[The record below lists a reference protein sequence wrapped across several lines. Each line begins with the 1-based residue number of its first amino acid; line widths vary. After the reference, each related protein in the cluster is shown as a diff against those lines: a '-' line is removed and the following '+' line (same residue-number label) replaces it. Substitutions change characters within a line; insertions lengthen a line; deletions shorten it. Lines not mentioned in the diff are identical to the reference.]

1 MISQRTT
8 RIVRATCTQAPLRS
22 YRHGLRIPF
31 SLRNYHHQNA
41 KAILTVSSLRNSGVL
56 LAKLPRTSDIFVQLP
71 VNHTKR
77 FNSTSTDP
85 SSPARKEEFYQLLDK
100 IYASH
105 EELVQQIDELELKD
119 LPESATN
126 EDLDLIKSISTIVG
140 YRTPEALEAKVRAVW
155 EKHGVFVP
163 PDELHEDGLKLY
175 RRLYGEPIITK
186 LEEPQREEDQIFR
199 ENKDGEWEEV
209 EMAQDHHST
218 EPQAAEGEYLVG
230 IPESAGHEVDTHT
243 TERSRQVAA
252 SLGAE
257 LFTEPPTFDSEDPF
271 VRSHPFVD
279 EGKFG
284 TSPSS
289 VTAPAST
296 MTRPITQ
303 MTASFSNKHISDT
316 AHKIFGGD
324 QLPDSIRVIKSQ
336 PKNPIPLTASQK
348 QMSPIEST
356 LFMSVLYPGIYA
368 SVLSALVET
377 RKRLGTKWIRGLMCK
392 AGGPSILDASG
403 GGAGVFA
410 WREVLRSEW
419 SLMYPDHP
427 EGSLATGKSTV
438 LTGSD
443 TLRHRVSSLLE
454 NTTFLPRLPNYL
466 RLAGES
472 SLGPQ
477 KPGNRKNYDIIVAP
491 HSLLHFEEDYQ
502 KKDYIQNL
510 WAMLNPKG
518 GILILLEKGHKEGF
532 AAIGGARA
540 MILERLIKS
549 PRSSEVSGPDPA
561 PETQTG
567 QIEKSKGMIIAPCT
581 THARCPMY
589 VEPGKMKQPK
599 QFCRFAQRY
608 VRPHVL
614 QRILGNPSHN
624 HEDAEF
630 SYLAVQRGVDR
641 READGLVQDEHT
653 TNAAFAGYEHS
664 VDMNEAKANDTKK
677 EIIDPLLWP
686 RVVLPPIKRKGHV
699 SMDLCT
705 PEGKIERWTVPRSFS
720 KQAYRDARKSS
731 WGDLWPLGAKTRI
744 HRPVRA
750 IKIEESTPVKKRIV
764 KPGADSRR
772 RRAALADES
781 EEFDL
786 DEEQGQKLADRVKS
800 YHDQRIT
807 GKNKKENKVPKWA
820 RQMEVKRDR
829 KYGKQLGCE

>member
-1 MISQRTT
+1 M
-8 RIVRATCTQAPLRS
+8 
-22 YRHGLRIPF
+22 
-31 SLRNYHHQNA
+31 
-41 KAILTVSSLRNSGVL
+41 L
-56 LAKLPRTSDIFVQLP
+56 LAKPPCISNVSLQSP
-71 VNHTKR
+71 VNGSKR
-77 FNSTSTDP
+77 LNSTSTN
-85 SSPARKEEFYQLLDK
+85 SSSSARKEQFYQLLDK
-100 IYASH
+100 IYANH
-105 EELVQQIDELELKD
+105 EELVQQIDELELED

-126 EDLDLIKSISTIVG
+126 EDLNLIKSISSIVG
-140 YRTPEALEAKVRAVW
+140 YRTPEALEAEVRAVW
-155 EKHGVFVP
+155 EKHGVFLP
-163 PDELHEDGLKLY
+163 SDALHEDGLKLY
-175 RRLYGEPIITK
+175 RRLYGEPVFAK
-186 LEEPQREEDQIFR
+186 PEEPQKEEDQIFR

-209 EMAQDHHST
+209 EMGQDHHSA
-218 EPQAAEGEYLVG
+218 EPQAAESEYLVG
-230 IPESAGHEVDTHT
+230 IPEAVGHEVDDQT

-252 SLGAE
+252 SLGAK

-284 TSPSS
+284 TSPRS
-289 VTAPAST
+289 VTAPAAT
-296 MTRPITQ
+296 MMRPITQ
-303 MTASFSNKHISDT
+303 MTAAFSNKHISET
-316 AHKIFGGD
+316 AHRIFGGD
-324 QLPDSIRVIKSQ
+324 QLPDAIRVQKSL
-336 PKNPIPLTASQK
+336 PKNAIPLTASQK
-348 QMSPIEST
+348 QMSPIESA

-392 AGGPSILDASG
+392 EGGPSILDASG

-419 SLMYPDHP
+419 SLMYPDHT
-427 EGSLATGKSTV
+427 EGSLATGRSTV

-454 NTTFLPRLPNYL
+454 NTTFLPRLPDYL

-491 HSLLHFEEDYQ
+491 HSLLHFEEDFQ
-502 KKDYIQNL
+502 KRDYVQNL
-510 WAMLNPKG
+510 WAMLNPEG

-549 PRSSEVSGPDPA
+549 PGSLEGSNTTS
-561 PETQTG
+561 ETQNG
-567 QIEKSKGMIIAPCT
+567 QVEKSKGMIIAPCT

-589 VEPGKMKQPK
+589 VEPGNMKKPK

-630 SYLAVQRGVDR
+630 SYLAVQRGVDK
-641 READGLVQDEHT
+641 REIDGLVQDEHT

-664 VDMNEAKANDTKK
+664 KEVDETNDGDAKED
-677 EIIDPLLWP
+677 IIDPLLWP
-686 RVVLPPIKRKGHV
+686 RVILPPIKRKGHV

-744 HRPVRA
+744 HRPVRT
-750 IKIEESTPVKKRIV
+750 IKNEEALPVKKRIV

-772 RRAALADES
+772 RRAALEDDG
-781 EEFDL
+781 EELHL
-786 DEEQGQKLADRVKS
+786 DEEQEEKKLANRVTS
-800 YHDQRIT
+800 YHDRRID
-807 GKNKKENKVPKWA
+807 GRSKKENKVPKWA

-829 KYGKQLGCE
+829 KYGKQLGRE

>member
-1 MISQRTT
+1 MISQRTART
-8 RIVRATCTQAPLRS
+8 VRAACAQTSLRT
-22 YRHGLRIPF
+22 YRHGLSKYLPLH
-31 SLRNYHHQNA
+31 SYNLQNA
-41 KAILTVSSLRNSGVL
+41 RAISTASQFMTSGVL
-56 LAKLPRTSDIFVQLP
+56 LAKQP
-71 VNHTKR
+71 HTPSISLQSPINSSQR
-77 FNSTSTDP
+77 LNSTSTNP
-85 SSPARKEEFYQLLDK
+85 SSPTQKEEFYRLLDK
-100 IYASH
+100 IYANH
-105 EELVQQIDELELKD
+105 EELVQQIDELELED

-126 EDLDLIKSISTIVG
+126 EDLDLIKSISSIVG
-140 YRTPEALEAKVRAVW
+140 YRTPEALEAEVRAVW

-175 RRLYGEPIITK
+175 RRLYGEPVFTK
-186 LEEPQREEDQIFR
+186 PEEPQKEEDQIFK

-209 EMAQDHHST
+209 ELGQDHLST
-218 EPQAAEGEYLVG
+218 EPQAAESEYLVG
-230 IPESAGHEVDTHT
+230 ISETAGHEVDAQT

-289 VTAPAST
+289 VTAPAAS
-296 MTRPITQ
+296 MMRPITQ
-303 MTASFSNKHISDT
+303 MTAAFSNKHISET

-324 QLPDSIRVIKSQ
+324 QLPDAIRVLKSL
-336 PKNPIPLTASQK
+336 PKNAIPLTASQK
-348 QMSPIEST
+348 QMSPIESA

-392 AGGPSILDASG
+392 EGGPSILDASG

-466 RLAGES
+466 RLEGES

-491 HSLLHFEEDYQ
+491 HSLLNFEEDFQ
-502 KKDYIQNL
+502 KRDYVQNL
-510 WAMLNPKG
+510 WSMLNPEG

-549 PRSSEVSGPDPA
+549 PKA
-561 PETQTG
+561 PEGSDSAWETQHG
-567 QIEKSKGMIIAPCT
+567 QVEKSKGMIVAPCT
-581 THARCPMY
+581 THSRCPMY
-589 VEPGKMKQPK
+589 VEPGTMKNPK

-630 SYLAVQRGVDR
+630 SYLAVQRGIDR
-641 READGLVQDEHT
+641 REIDGLVQDEHT

-664 VDMNEAKANDTKK
+664 TDVEETSAGGAGNNV
-677 EIIDPLLWP
+677 IDPLSWP

-750 IKIEESTPVKKRIV
+750 IKIEEATPVKKRIV

-772 RRAALADES
+772 RRAALEDDS
-781 EEFDL
+781 EEFEL
-786 DEEQGQKLADRVKS
+786 DEEQEEKKLADRVAS
-800 YHDQRIT
+800 YHDRRIT
-807 GKNKKENKVPKWA
+807 GKTKKENKVPKWA

-829 KYGKQLGCE
+829 KYGKQLGRE